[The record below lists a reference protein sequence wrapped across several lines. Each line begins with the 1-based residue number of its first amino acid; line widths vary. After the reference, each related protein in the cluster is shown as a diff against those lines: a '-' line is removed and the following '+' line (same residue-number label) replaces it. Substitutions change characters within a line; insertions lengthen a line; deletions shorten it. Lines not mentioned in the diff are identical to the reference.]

1 MSAHPPPAAPPWPF
15 AAASASLFALSFA
28 ASFLFAPAE
37 GHAVR
42 GGLLAAAV
50 GAALAL
56 PALRAG
62 LGHGT
67 NGLLA
72 GFSAGFLA
80 RMLCVAIGLIASGAR
95 GPDAL
100 AWALSFFALYAA
112 TQAVEIGY
120 VFSSTRAERRSGAIR
135 SGP

>member
-1 MSAHPPPAAPPWPF
+1 MSAQAPPAPPPWPY
-15 AAASASLFALSFA
+15 AAASAVLFALSFA
-28 ASFLFAPAE
+28 ASFLVDPAE

-42 GGLLAAAV
+42 GGLVAAAA
-50 GAALAL
+50 GAACAF

-62 LGHGT
+62 LAHGT

-72 GFSAGFLA
+72 GFTVGFLA
-80 RMLCVAIGLIASGAR
+80 RMVCVAIGLIASGAR
-95 GPDAL
+95 GQTAL
-100 AWALSFFALYAA
+100 TWALSFFALYAA

-120 VFSSTRAERRSGAIR
+120 VFSSTRAERRSGVLR

>member
-1 MSAHPPPAAPPWPF
+1 MSAAAPTPPAPWPF
-15 AAASASLFALSFA
+15 AAASAALFALAFA
-28 ASFLFAPAE
+28 ASFLLPAGQ

-50 GAALAL
+50 GAACAL

-62 LGHGT
+62 LAHGT

-80 RMLCVAIGLIASGAR
+80 RMLCVAVGLVASGAR

-100 AWALSFFALYAA
+100 AWALAFFALYAV

-120 VFSSTRAERRSGAIR
+120 VFSSTRAERGSGALR